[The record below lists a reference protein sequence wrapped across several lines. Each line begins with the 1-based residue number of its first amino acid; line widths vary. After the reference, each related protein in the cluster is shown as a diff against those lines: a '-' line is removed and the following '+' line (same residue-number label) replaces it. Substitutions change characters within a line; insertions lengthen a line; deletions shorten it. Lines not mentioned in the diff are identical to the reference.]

1 MARDDKIQMP
11 SSGAGITRYFGD
23 YKTKLQIA
31 PGHVR
36 VIGVV
41 IALIV
46 LALHQ
51 FGSAIFI

>member
-31 PGHVR
+31 PGHVI